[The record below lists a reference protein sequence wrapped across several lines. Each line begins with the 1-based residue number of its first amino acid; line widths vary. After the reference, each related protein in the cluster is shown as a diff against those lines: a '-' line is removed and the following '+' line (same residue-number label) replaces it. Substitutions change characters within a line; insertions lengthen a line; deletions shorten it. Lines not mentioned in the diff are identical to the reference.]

1 MVYAKLYDTGLS
13 EAPFTG
19 LKLVVQ
25 RYSAAAIGGSEQAE
39 IEVAGPDELLREVHR
54 WLGYYVVILN
64 ENDNKVWFGMV
75 VQTTT
80 RRGSRQFTRSL
91 DEMANRVAVSYSYDD
106 ASGNATNATTDWADD
121 ADSQLRYGTK
131 EQLQSQGDATG
142 EIAEALRDNALDLL
156 SMPVKAVSFGGEGQ
170 TGGSLLCRG
179 LWHTTAWRIYNQ
191 AGGLIANDVSGTI
204 DHLLGWG
211 FTSTTIGFDATEDR
225 IHDINV
231 RLEDLRQDD
240 QIIVSGATNGGNNS
254 TFTILST
261 TNVEPGSYTGTDIRF
276 EVSDDVFST
285 NSGFGFVQ
293 SAEMLKISGSSVGGN
308 NRYYFAKDSVAAD
321 HITVRPNV
329 TASAAGA
336 TVTVEQGHSV
346 AITGSLTTEFPAATV
361 TLTALGTQVAQSF
374 TMAVDTPFLVAEVF
388 VRVKRVGSP
397 SDSLRVAI
405 QSNSSGNP
413 SGTILDSATT
423 LGTALSE
430 DMDWLKSVFSAT
442 VALTY
447 GTTYWLVINR
457 TGSNDPANYYMV
469 DLSEDLGYAGGAFK
483 LWNGS
488 AWVSRSPDVDMPFQ
502 VWAHRETTNQIS
514 DMLTTAG
521 QFFAAQ
527 DIQLA
532 SGIYSR
538 QYRNSDQTAQAE
550 IEPLLKA
557 GKASGRRLLA
567 NVTPDRVVHVL
578 EEPVYDSA
586 SSPLLNESMQI
597 LNADGVT
604 PWEPGKLPAGMWL
617 TLTNELPD
625 DSDVFIERAEYDAV
639 NRAYTALEPKGAPN
653 PWDVVKLS

>member
-13 EAPFTG
+13 EAPFTS
-19 LKLVVQ
+19 LQLIVQ

-39 IEVAGPDELLREVHR
+39 IEVTGPDEFLREIHR

-64 ENDNKVWFGMV
+64 ENDNKVWFGRVM
-75 VQTTT
+75 QTTT

-91 DEMANRVAVSYSYDD
+91 DEMANRIAVSYSYND
-106 ASGNATNATTDWADD
+106 AGGNAVNATTAWADD
-121 ADSQLRYGTK
+121 ADSQLRYGIK
-131 EQLQSQGDATG
+131 EQLLSIGDATAQL
-142 EIAEALRDNALDLL
+142 AEAIRDQSLALL
-156 SMPVKAVSFGGEGQ
+156 SMPVKAVSFGGNGQ
-170 TGGSLLCRG
+170 SGGSLLCRG
-179 LWHTTAWRIYNQ
+179 LWQSTAWRLYNQ
-191 AGGLIANDVSGTI
+191 PGGLIANDVSGTV

-211 FTSTTIGFDATEDR
+211 FTSATIGFDATEDR
-225 IHDINV
+225 IHDINA

-240 QIIVSGATNGGNNS
+240 QIIVSGATNAGNNS
-254 TFTILST
+254 TFTILLT
-261 TNVEPGSYTGTDIRF
+261 TNVEPDSYTGTDIRF
-276 EVSDDVFST
+276 EASDDVFST

-293 SAEMLKISGSSVGGN
+293 SAEMIKISGSSVGGN
-308 NRYYFAKDSVAAD
+308 NRYYFAKDDVAAD
-321 HITVRPNV
+321 HITVNPNV
-329 TASAAGA
+329 TASAAGP
-336 TVTVEQGHSV
+336 TITVEQGHSV

-405 QSNSSGNP
+405 QSNSSGSP
-413 SGTILDSATT
+413 SGTILESVTT

-442 VALTY
+442 VALAY
-447 GTTYWLVINR
+447 GTTYWLVISR
-457 TGSNDPANYYMV
+457 TGSNDPVNYYMV

-521 QFFAAQ
+521 QFFTVQ

-532 SGIYSR
+532 SGIFSR
-538 QYRNSDQTAQAE
+538 QYRDSDQTAQAE
-550 IEPLLKA
+550 LETLLKA
-557 GKASGRRLLA
+557 GKTSGRRLLA
-567 NVTPDRVVHVL
+567 NVTPDRVVHIL

-586 SSPLLNESMQI
+586 SSPLLNESMQV
-597 LNADGVT
+597 LNTDGVT

-625 DSDVFIERAEYDAV
+625 DADVFIERAEYDAL
-639 NRAYTALEPKGAPN
+639 NGSYTALEPKGAAS
-653 PWDVVKLS
+653 PWDVVKL

>member
-39 IEVAGPDELLREVHR
+39 IEVTGPDELLREIHR

-64 ENDNKVWFGMV
+64 DNDNKVWFGRV

-91 DEMANRVAVSYSYDD
+91 DEMANRIAVSYSYND
-106 ASGNATNATTDWADD
+106 ATGNATNAVADWAED
-121 ADSQLRYGTK
+121 ADSQLRYGVK
-131 EQLQSQGDATG
+131 EQLLSIGDAT
-142 EIAEALRDNALDLL
+142 EQLAEAIRDQSLALL
-156 SMPVKAVSFGGEGQ
+156 SMPVKAVSFGGS
-170 TGGSLLCRG
+170 GGSGGALLCRG

-191 AGGLIANDVSGTI
+191 AGGLIANDVNGTV

-211 FTSTTIGFDATEDR
+211 FTDTTIGFDAVEDR
-225 IHDINV
+225 IHDINA

-240 QIIVSGATNGGNNS
+240 QIVVSGASNGGNNS
-254 TFTILST
+254 TFTVLST
-261 TNVEPGSYTGTDIRF
+261 TNVEPDSYTGTDIRF
-276 EVSDDVFST
+276 EASDDVFST
-285 NSGFGFVQ
+285 SNGFGFVQ

-308 NRYYFAKDSVAAD
+308 NRYYFAKDDVAAD
-321 HITVRPNV
+321 HITVNPNV
-329 TASAAGA
+329 TASAAGP
-336 TVTVEQGHSV
+336 TITVEQGHSI
-346 AITGSLTTEFPAATV
+346 AITGSLTTEFPGATV
-361 TLTALGTQVAQSF
+361 TLTALGTLVAQSF
-374 TMAVDTPFLVAEVF
+374 TMSVDTPFLVAEVF

-405 QSNSSGNP
+405 QSNSSDSP
-413 SGTILDSATT
+413 SGTILDSVTT
-423 LGTALSE
+423 LGATLGE
-430 DMDWLKSVFSAT
+430 DMDWLKSSFGAT
-442 VALTY
+442 LSLSY
-447 GTTYWLVINR
+447 GTTYWLVISR
-457 TGSNDPANYYMV
+457 TGSNDPVNYYMV
-469 DLSEDLGYAGGAFK
+469 DLSEDLSYAGGAFK

-488 AWVSRSPDVDMPFQ
+488 AWASRSPDVDMPFQ

-527 DIQLA
+527 DIQIA

-550 IEPLLKA
+550 LETLLKA
-557 GKASGRRLLA
+557 GKSSGRRLLA
-567 NVTPDRVVHVL
+567 SVTPDRVVHVL
-578 EEPVYDSA
+578 EEPTYDSA

-604 PWEPGKLPAGMWL
+604 PWEPGKLPAGLWL

-625 DSDVFIERAEYDAV
+625 DSDVFIERAEYDAI
-639 NRAYTALEPKGAPN
+639 NGAYTALEPKGAAS
-653 PWDVVKLS
+653 PWDVVKL